1 MNPVKLNFKMKTT
14 VFSDFLMF
22 ISGFGNTDTIFY
34 KLWENILQL
43 KILLQLALPQN
54 LATKIFKIYLQGKNI
69 SHPLFR
75 AHMLVNIS

>member
-1 MNPVKLNFKMKTT
+1 MKTT

-22 ISGFGNTDTIFY
+22 VSGFGNTDTIFY

-75 AHMLVNIS
+75 AHMLVKLK

>member
-22 ISGFGNTDTIFY
+22 VSGFGNTDTIFY

-75 AHMLVNIS
+75 AHMLVKLK